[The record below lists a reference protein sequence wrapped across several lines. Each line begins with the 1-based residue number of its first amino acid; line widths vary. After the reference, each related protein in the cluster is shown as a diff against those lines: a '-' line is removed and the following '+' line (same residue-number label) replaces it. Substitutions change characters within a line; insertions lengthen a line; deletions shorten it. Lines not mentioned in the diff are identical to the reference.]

1 MHRGLIAAV
10 AQAVFSVSFGG
21 EPIALYRDWLLVGY
35 ATLYTMAPV
44 FALVLDRDVDE
55 PLAILYPE
63 LYREL
68 THSPPSSRPLSWRAF
83 FLWSAI
89 SLYQGIVLQLGSAL
103 LTPGSSW
110 AAAPSTGNS
119 PDPASRAGVLHMIAL
134 SYSALLA
141 TELLMVA
148 CEVTTWHWI
157 MLVSLLVTAASYVAS
172 LPFLGDYFDLRFFT
186 QVGFWWRFA
195 ILVALAVGPVWVAK
209 AVGRRVRPSGWRKV
223 RGV

>member
-1 MHRGLIAAV
+1 IAAV
-10 AQAVFSVSFGG
+10 AQAVFSVMFGG

-35 ATLYTMAPV
+35 ATIYTMAPV
-44 FALVLDRDVDE
+44 FSLVLDRDVDE

-68 THSPPSSRPLSWRAF
+68 TRSSASSSRPLSWRAF
-83 FLWSAI
+83 FLWTAI
-89 SLYQGIVLQLGSAL
+89 SLYQGIVLQLGAAF

-119 PDPASRAGVLHMIAL
+119 PDPSARAGVMHMIAL

-157 MLVSLLVTAASYVAS
+157 MLVSILVTAAAYVAS
-172 LPFLGDYFDLRFFT
+172 VPFLGDYFDLRFFT
-186 QVGFWWRFA
+186 QVAFWWRFA
-195 ILVALAVGPVWVAK
+195 LLVAVAVGPVWVGK